1 MKIIIAGA
9 GEVGRHLAKMLS
21 TDNQDIILLDQNQ
34 ARLDVI
40 DAKYNFMTWNG
51 SPYSFATLSDINV
64 EDADLFIAV
73 TPYETNNIVACCIAK
88 ELGAK
93 KTVARIDNSEFLVP
107 KYGRTINDLGVN
119 EMIYPE
125 NLAAN
130 EIATALNHNWARYW
144 GEFHDGKLLL
154 VGVKIYNQSKLLN
167 VKLKDLPVTT
177 HDFHIAAIR
186 RNNRTIIPNGNDEIM
201 DGDIVY
207 FITTPPYLQTV
218 RNYCGKQKH
227 VIKKVLIMG
236 GSRIAR
242 RFAVQ
247 YHEKYRIKII
257 ESDYAT
263 CEKMATNLPDCEIVY
278 GDGRDIEVLRE
289 NNLDQYDAFLAMTDS
304 SETNILACI
313 TAKEFGVPKTVA
325 DVENLQF
332 LPIAENLNIGTT
344 INKKL
349 LASSR
354 IYQLLLDTDQSNSR
368 FLSLASADVAEIAV
382 RSGAKITKA
391 PVRELHLPAGM
402 TLAALVRGDE
412 VRLVDGNTKILAG
425 DFVVVFSLQGTLE
438 KIEKWFS

>member
-186 RNNRTIIPNGNDEIM
+186 RNNLTIIPNGNDEIM

-313 TAKEFGVPKTVA
+313 TA
-325 DVENLQF
+325 
-332 LPIAENLNIGTT
+332 